1 MLDKMLDPHAGLM
14 IWTVISFLVLVGL
27 MKALAWGPLLGVVEA
42 REQALRDER
51 EKAEKARQEAE
62 NIHKDL
68 EARLANAQ
76 AAVKEIIQQAN
87 KDGDKVRAKLRED
100 AEAESKAMLEKT
112 RKQLEED
119 KNRLVGELRDE
130 VASLSVMAAERLIK
144 KSVDGGVKKSV
155 LDGFFGDL
163 EKAEKKN

>member
-14 IWTVISFLVLVGL
+14 IWTVISFLVLIGL
-27 MKALAWGPLLGVVEA
+27 MRAMAWGPLLSVVEA
-42 REQALRDER
+42 REKALRDER

-62 NIHKDL
+62 NIQKDL
-68 EARLANAQ
+68 EGRLANAQ
-76 AAVKEIIQQAN
+76 TEVKEIIQQAN
-87 KDGDKVRAKLRED
+87 KDGEKVRVKLRED
-100 AEAESKAMLEKT
+100 AEAESKSMLDKT
-112 RKQLEED
+112 RRQLEED
-119 KNRLVGELRDE
+119 KNRLVGELRSE

-144 KSVDGGVKKSV
+144 KSVDDGVQKTV